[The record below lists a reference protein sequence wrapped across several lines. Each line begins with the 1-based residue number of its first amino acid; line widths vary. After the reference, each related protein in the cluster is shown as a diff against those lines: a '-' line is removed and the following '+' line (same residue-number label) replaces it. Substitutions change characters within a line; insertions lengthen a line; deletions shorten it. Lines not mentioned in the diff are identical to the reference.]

1 MYRARF
7 RFYSDLIE
15 LLAYNRREKT
25 FELSFGHDQSVKHLI
40 EAVRVPHTEVGKI
53 LVNGISVDFSYLVQ
67 DGDTVEIY
75 PFAASGSDRRA
86 EAATL
91 VTPDF
96 ALFSLGKNGQPRFIL
111 DNHLGKLAA
120 YLRMLG
126 FDTLYRNDYQDDE
139 LAKVASEEDRIL
151 LSRDR
156 GLLMRRAILRGHCLH
171 TMDPKQQVV
180 EVVQRFDLFD
190 EIKPFQRCLR
200 CNSSLHPVDKQL
212 ILDRLEPLT
221 RLYYNEFHICPA
233 CDQIYWKGS
242 HYERMRR
249 FLEKIRAEK

>member
-1 MYRARF
+1 MNRAWF
-7 RFYSDLIE
+7 RFYTDLNE
-15 LLAYNRREKT
+15 FLAHSRREKT
-25 FELSFGHDQSVKHLI
+25 FEYSFGPDQSVKHLI
-40 EAVRVPHTEVGKI
+40 EAMRVPHTEVGKV
-53 LVNGISVDFSYLVQ
+53 LVNGIPVNFSYLVR
-67 DGDTVEIY
+67 DGDHVEVFPIV
-75 PFAASGSDRRA
+75 ASGSKQGA
-86 EAATL
+86 EAATVVSTDAASPL
-91 VTPDF
+91 Q
-96 ALFSLGKNGQPRFIL
+96 SKNGQSRFIL

-156 GLLMRRAILRGHCLH
+156 GLLMRRAIQRGHCLH

-190 EIKPFQRCLR
+190 EIQPFQRCLR
-200 CNSSLHPVDKQL
+200 CNSPLHPVDKQL

-221 RLYYNEFHICPA
+221 RLYYNEFHICAA

-249 FLEKIRAEK
+249 FLEKIRAEE